1 MKRIGGRTLTAALLI
16 ILLTSSVSKAGTLDV
31 IQADD
36 SFDFPSG
43 IGVDRTG
50 NVYVAD
56 SHNNAIY
63 KVSPSAIVTIFAG
76 TAGTWGNVDGTG
88 SAARFDEP
96 HAITTDGAGNVYVAD
111 SRNNAVRKITPAG
124 VVTTL
129 GGDLGT
135 WPAGVAIDGVG
146 NVYVAGI
153 ADNIIR
159 KITPTGV
166 ATTLAGT
173 AGVSGHADG
182 TGKAASFNL
191 PASVAI
197 DSMGN
202 LFVAESGNNTIRKI
216 TPTGAVTTLA
226 GTAGKKGAAN
236 GTGAAARFNHP
247 MGVTTDSA
255 GNIYVADSGNNTIR
269 KITPAGL
276 VTTLAGTAE
285 KEGDSDG
292 TGASARFFQPNGVAT
307 DSAGNVYV
315 ADTCNHA
322 IRKITPEGVVTTW
335 MKNKGD
341 LSCEEAG
348 AD

>member
-1 MKRIGGRTLTAALLI
+1 MKRIGWRTLTAALLV
-16 ILLTSSVSKAGTLDV
+16 ILLTSTLSKAGTLDV

-43 IGVDRTG
+43 ICIDSTG

-63 KVSPSAIVTIFAG
+63 KITPGAVVTTLAG
-76 TAGTWGNVDGTG
+76 TAGTWGDRDGTG
-88 SAARFDEP
+88 SVARFYEP
-96 HAITTDGAGNVYVAD
+96 GGITTDGAGNVYVAD
-111 SRNNAVRKITPAG
+111 SRNDTVRKITPAG

-135 WPAGVAIDGVG
+135 WPAGVATDSVG

-153 ADNIIR
+153 ADNTIR

-166 ATTLAGT
+166 VTTLAGT

-216 TPTGAVTTLA
+216 TPAGVVTTLA
-226 GTAGKKGAAN
+226 GTAGKKGTAN

-247 MGVTTDSA
+247 MAVAIDSARNVYVADSGNNTIRKITSAGAVTTLAGTAGMEGDSDGTGAAARFFQPNGVTTDSA
-255 GNIYVADSGNNTIR
+255 GNIYVADTCNHSIR
-269 KITPAGL
+269 KITPAGV
-276 VTTLAGTAE
+276 VTTLVRY
-285 KEGDSDG
+285 DG
-292 TGASARFFQPNGVAT
+292 G
-307 DSAGNVYV
+307 
-315 ADTCNHA
+315 
-322 IRKITPEGVVTTW
+322 
-335 MKNKGD
+335 M
-341 LSCEEAG
+341 SCEEAG